1 MPSISELKAQLKQL
15 NAEYAKIKD
24 MPAEKRA
31 DFGKELNVKKQKII
45 QQIADAE
52 NAAQDVDIVPLD
64 ITASRDI
71 NADAPEF
78 LTADFGSQ
86 HPLMTELDRVI

>member
-1 MPSISELKAQLKQL
+1 MPSISELKAELKRL

-31 DFGKELNVKKQKII
+31 DFGKELNVKKQNIM

-52 NAAQDVDIVPLD
+52 AAAEDQEVFHSILRPPA
-64 ITASRDI
+64 T
-71 NADAPEF
+71 
-78 LTADFGSQ
+78 
-86 HPLMTELDRVI
+86 LMLKRQFF